1 MAAPPSERTEI
12 AVIGAGVMGTSVAY
26 HLALRGARVLLL
38 DKLGAAGG
46 PSGASAGML
55 RAHYE
60 DPAIVAVARYGCE
73 FLADMLERTG
83 SDPGF
88 VNCGYLA
95 VGEADREPR
104 IRRAIEAMR
113 SQGVVV
119 EELDNAQIR
128 RLEPRLAADALTIGA
143 YEPANGVCEPL
154 FVADGFARAA
164 ERLGARLSFGAR
176 VTAVR
181 PDGEGFMLL
190 CADGRRISADR
201 VAVCCGGFGP
211 RLTRSL
217 GGSLPVDMVRVQ
229 AGRFRPPFPFGPPGP
244 IVSHHTLGIWLRPD
258 GDDGHYLVGA
268 RADFLGRGP
277 YRARSGQGGADLRE
291 LERLSVL
298 VATVFPGAA
307 RGIFR
312 GSWASWL
319 DFTPDG
325 NPVVDLLPRRPGLL
339 LASGMSGHAFKLCP
353 ALGLGAAELLLDGEV
368 SSFDWTPFRYGRFDR
383 SLTGHSRVRPGHP
396 GSDPDSPGQ
405 TPRVRARGAGGSGTG

>member
-1 MAAPPSERTEI
+1 MAPRVDETTEI
-12 AVIGAGVMGTSVAY
+12 AVIGAGVMGTSTAY
-26 HLALRGARVLLL
+26 HLALRGARVLLM

-73 FLADMLERTG
+73 FLADMLARTG

-104 IRRAIEAMR
+104 ILAAIAAMR
-113 SQGVVV
+113 SQGAVV
-119 EELDNAQIR
+119 EQLDNAQIR
-128 RLEPRLAADALTIGA
+128 ALEPRLAADALTIGA
-143 YEPANGVCEPL
+143 YEPTNGVCEPL

-164 ERLGARLSFGAR
+164 ERLGARLAFGRR

-181 PDGEGFMLL
+181 PDGEGFLVL
-190 CADGRRISADR
+190 CSDGRRISAER

-211 RLTRSL
+211 RLTRPL
-217 GGSLPVDMVRVQ
+217 GGTLPVDLVRVG

-244 IVSHHTLGIWLRPD
+244 IVSHHSLGVWLRPD

-277 YRARSGQGGADLRE
+277 YRARSGQGGADMRE
-291 LERLSVL
+291 LDRFSEL
-298 VATVFPGAA
+298 VARVFPGAA

-312 GSWASWL
+312 GSWSSWL

-325 NPVVDLLPRRPGLL
+325 NPVVDLVPRRPGLL

-353 ALGLGAAELLLDGEV
+353 ALGLGAAELLLDGAV
-368 SSFDWTPFRYGRFDR
+368 RSFDWSPFRYERF
-383 SLTGHSRVRPGHP
+383 SRRATAG
-396 GSDPDSPGQ
+396 
-405 TPRVRARGAGGSGTG
+405 ARGAGGTGTGRIRRW

>member
-1 MAAPPSERTEI
+1 VAARSSESTEI
-12 AVIGAGVMGTSVAY
+12 AVIGAGVMGTSTAY
-26 HLALRGARVLLL
+26 HLALRGAGVLLI

-73 FLADMLERTG
+73 FLADMLARTG

-104 IRRAIEAMR
+104 IRRAIEVMR
-113 SQGVVV
+113 AQGVTV
-119 EELDNAQIR
+119 EHLDNAQIR
-128 RLEPRLAADALTIGA
+128 ALEPRLAAEALTIGA
-143 YEPANGVCEPL
+143 YEPTNGVCEPL
-154 FVADGFARAA
+154 FVADGFAQAA
-164 ERLGARLSFGAR
+164 ERLGARLAFGAR

-181 PDGEGFMLL
+181 PDGEGFLL
-190 CADGRRISADR
+190 TTADGRRISAER

-217 GGSLPVDMVRVQ
+217 GGSLPVDLVRVQ

-244 IVSHHTLGIWLRPD
+244 IVSHHSLGIWLRPD

-291 LERLSVL
+291 LERLSGL
-298 VATVFPGAA
+298 VARVFPGAA

-325 NPVVDLLPRRPGLL
+325 NPVVDLVPRRPGLL

-368 SSFDWTPFRYGRFDR
+368 RSFDWTPFRYGRFDR
-383 SLTGHSRVRPGHP
+383 GSATPGARSARM
-396 GSDPDSPGQ
+396 GSDPHRAGQ
-405 TPRVRARGAGGSGTG
+405 TPSVRTRGAGGSGTG

>member
-1 MAAPPSERTEI
+1 MAARSSESTEI
-12 AVIGAGVMGTSVAY
+12 AVIGAGVMGTSTAY
-26 HLALRGARVLLL
+26 HLALRGAGVLLI

-46 PSGASAGML
+46 PSGASAGIL

-73 FLADMLERTG
+73 FLADMLARTG

-104 IRRAIEAMR
+104 IRRAIEVMR
-113 SQGVVV
+113 AQGAVV
-119 EELDNAQIR
+119 EQLDNAQIHA
-128 RLEPRLAADALTIGA
+128 LEPRLAAEALTIGA
-143 YEPANGVCEPL
+143 YEPTNGVCEPL
-154 FVADGFARAA
+154 FVTDGFAKAA
-164 ERLGARLSFGAR
+164 ERLGARLAFGAR

-181 PDGEGFMLL
+181 PDGEGFLL
-190 CADGRRISADR
+190 VCADGGRISADR

-217 GGSLPVDMVRVQ
+217 GGSLPIDLVRVQ

-244 IVSHHTLGIWLRPD
+244 IVSHHSLGIWLRPD

-268 RADFLGRGP
+268 RGDFLGRGP

-291 LERLSVL
+291 LERLSGL
-298 VATVFPGAA
+298 VARVFPDAA

-325 NPVVDLLPRRPGLL
+325 NPVVDLVPRRPGLL

-368 SSFDWTPFRYGRFDR
+368 STFDWTPFRYGRFDR
-383 SLTGHSRVRPGHP
+383 RATPGARSATP
-396 GSDPDSPGQ
+396 GSGPSVAGQ
-405 TPRVRARGAGGSGTG
+405 TPRLRTRGAGGSGTG

>member
-1 MAAPPSERTEI
+1 VTRADESTEI

-26 HLALRGARVLLL
+26 HLALRGARVLLI

-46 PSGASAGML
+46 PSGASAGIL
-55 RAHYE
+55 RTHYE
-60 DPAIVAVARYGCE
+60 DPAIVAVAHYGCDY
-73 FLADMLERTG
+73 LAGMKERTG

-104 IRRAIEAMR
+104 IRTAIEAMR
-113 SQGVVV
+113 GQGVVV
-119 EELDNAQIR
+119 EELDNAGIR
-128 RLEPRLAADALTIGA
+128 ALEPRLAAGALTIGA
-143 YEPANGVCEPL
+143 YEPTHGVCEPL

-164 ERLGARLSFGAR
+164 ERLGARLAFGAR

-181 PDGEGFMLL
+181 PDGEGFRLH
-190 CADGRRISADR
+190 CADGRQIAAER

-211 RLTRSL
+211 RLTRPL
-217 GGSLPVDMVRVQ
+217 GGSLPVDLVRVQ

-244 IVSHHTLGIWLRPD
+244 IVSHHTLGLWMRPD

-291 LERLSVL
+291 LDRLSGL
-298 VATVFPGAA
+298 VARVFPCAA

-325 NPVVDLLPRRPGLL
+325 NPVVDLVPRRPGLL

-353 ALGLGAAELLLDGEV
+353 ALGLGASELLLDGEV
-368 SSFDWTPFRYGRFDR
+368 RSFDWTPFRYGRFERR
-383 SLTGHSRVRPGHP
+383 SAAL
-396 GSDPDSPGQ
+396 
-405 TPRVRARGAGGSGTG
+405 ARGAGGTGTG

>member
-1 MAAPPSERTEI
+1 VAARLTESTEI
-12 AVIGAGVMGTSVAY
+12 AVIGAGVMGTSAAY

-60 DPAIVAVARYGCE
+60 DPAIVAVARFGCE
-73 FLADMLERTG
+73 FLADMLARTG

-104 IRRAIEAMR
+104 IRRAIEVMR

-119 EELDNAQIR
+119 EQLDNAQIR
-128 RLEPRLAADALTIGA
+128 SLEPRVAAESLTIGA
-143 YEPANGVCEPL
+143 FEPTNGVCEPL
-154 FVADGFARAA
+154 YVADGFAQAA
-164 ERLGARLSFGAR
+164 ERLGARLAFGAR

-181 PDGEGFMLL
+181 PDGEGFLL
-190 CADGRRISADR
+190 MCADGRRIAADR

-217 GGSLPVDMVRVQ
+217 GGSLPVDLVRVQ

-244 IVSHHTLGIWLRPD
+244 IVSHHSLGVWLRPD

-291 LERLSVL
+291 LDRLSGM
-298 VATVFPGAA
+298 VARVFPGAA

-325 NPVVDLLPRRPGLL
+325 NPVVDLLPRRPGVL

-353 ALGLGAAELLLDGEV
+353 ALGQGAAELLLDGEV
-368 SSFDWTPFRYGRFDR
+368 RSFDWTPFRYGRFAR
-383 SLTGHSRVRPGHP
+383 RTAGA
-396 GSDPDSPGQ
+396 
-405 TPRVRARGAGGSGTG
+405 ARGVGGSGTG

>member
-1 MAAPPSERTEI
+1 VAARPAESTEI

-26 HLALRGARVLLL
+26 HLALRGVRVLLI

-60 DPAIVAVARYGCE
+60 DPAIVAVAHYGCQ
-73 FLADMLERTG
+73 FLAGMLARTG

-95 VGEADREPR
+95 VGGADRESR
-104 IRRAIEAMR
+104 IRAAIAAMR

-119 EELDNAQIR
+119 EQLDSGQIR
-128 RLEPRLAADALTIGA
+128 ALEPRLAADSLTIGA
-143 YEPANGVCEPL
+143 FEPMNGVCEPL
-154 FVADGFARAA
+154 FVADGFAQAA
-164 ERLGARLSFGAR
+164 ERMGARLAFGTR

-181 PDGEGFMLL
+181 PDGEGFRLL
-190 CADGRRISADR
+190 CADGRRISAAR

-217 GGSLPVDMVRVQ
+217 GGSLPVDLVRVQ
-229 AGRFRPPFPFGPPGP
+229 AGRFRPPYPFGPPGP
-244 IVSHHTLGIWLRPD
+244 IVSQHSLGVWLRPD

-277 YRARSGQGGADLRE
+277 YRTRSGQGGADLRE
-291 LERLSVL
+291 LERLSEL
-298 VATVFPGAA
+298 VARVFPGAA

-325 NPVVDLLPRRPGLL
+325 NPVVDLLPQRPGVL
-339 LASGMSGHAFKLCP
+339 LASGMSGHAFKLSP

-368 SSFDWTPFRYGRFDR
+368 RSFDWAPFRYGRFDR
-383 SLTGHSRVRPGHP
+383 RGHAGAR
-396 GSDPDSPGQ
+396 
-405 TPRVRARGAGGSGTG
+405 RGAGGTGTG

>member
-1 MAAPPSERTEI
+1 
-12 AVIGAGVMGTSVAY
+12 
-26 HLALRGARVLLL
+26 
-38 DKLGAAGG
+38 
-46 PSGASAGML
+46 ML

-60 DPAIVAVARYGCE
+60 DPAIVAVAHYGCE
-73 FLADMLERTG
+73 FLADMLARTG

-104 IRRAIEAMR
+104 IRAAIAAMR
-113 SQGVVV
+113 SQGAVV
-119 EELDNAQIR
+119 EQLDNAQIR
-128 RLEPRLAADALTIGA
+128 ALEPRLAADALTIGA
-143 YEPANGVCEPL
+143 YEPTNGVCEPL
-154 FVADGFARAA
+154 FVADGFAQAA
-164 ERLGARLSFGAR
+164 ERLGARLAFGTR

-181 PDGEGFMLL
+181 PDGEGFRLL

-217 GGSLPVDMVRVQ
+217 GGSLPVDLVRVQ

-244 IVSHHTLGIWLRPD
+244 IVSHHSLGVWLRPD

-277 YRARSGQGGADLRE
+277 YRALRPGRGGPARAGAPLGARRD
-291 LERLSVL
+291 RL
-298 VATVFPGAA
+298 PGAA

-368 SSFDWTPFRYGRFDR
+368 RSFDWTPFRYGRFDR
-383 SLTGHSRVRPGHP
+383 RR
-396 GSDPDSPGQ
+396 
-405 TPRVRARGAGGSGTG
+405 RAGGGGAG

>member
-1 MAAPPSERTEI
+1 MAARPRASTEI
-12 AVIGAGVMGTSVAY
+12 AVIGAGVMGTSAAY

-60 DPAIVAVARYGCE
+60 DPAIVAVAHYGCR
-73 FLADMLERTG
+73 FLAGMLERTG

-104 IRRAIEAMR
+104 IRRAIEVMR
-113 SQGVVV
+113 TAGVAV
-119 EELDNAQIR
+119 EQLDNAGIR
-128 RLEPRLAADALTIGA
+128 ALEPRVAADALTIGA
-143 YEPANGVCEPL
+143 FEPDNGVCEPL
-154 FVADGFARAA
+154 FVADGFAQAA
-164 ERLGARLSFGAR
+164 ERLGAQLCFGTR

-181 PDGEGFMLL
+181 PDGAGFRLV
-190 CADGRRISADR
+190 CADGTHISAER

-217 GGSLPVDMVRVQ
+217 GGSLPVDLVRVQ
-229 AGRFRPPFPFGPPGP
+229 AGRFRPPYPFGPPGP
-244 IVSHHTLGIWLRPD
+244 IVSHHSLGVWLRPD

-277 YRARSGQGGADLRE
+277 HRARSGQGGADVRE
-291 LERLSVL
+291 LERLSGL

-312 GSWASWL
+312 GSWSSWL

-325 NPVVDLLPRRPGLL
+325 NPVVDLLPRRPGVL
-339 LASGMSGHAFKLCP
+339 LASGMSGHAFKLSP

-368 SSFDWTPFRYGRFDR
+368 RSFDWSPFRYGRFDR
-383 SLTGHSRVRPGHP
+383 RQAGLR
-396 GSDPDSPGQ
+396 
-405 TPRVRARGAGGSGTG
+405 RGAGGTGTG

>member
-1 MAAPPSERTEI
+1 
-12 AVIGAGVMGTSVAY
+12 MGTSVAY
-26 HLALRGARVLLL
+26 HLALRGAKVLLL

-46 PSGASAGML
+46 PSGASAGIL

-60 DPAIVAVARYGCE
+60 DPAIVAVAHYGCD
-73 FLADMLERTG
+73 FLADMLARTG

-104 IRRAIEAMR
+104 IRTAIEAMR

-128 RLEPRLAADALTIGA
+128 ALEPRLAAGALTIGA
-143 YEPANGVCEPL
+143 YEPTHGVCEPL

-181 PDGEGFMLL
+181 PDGEGFLLL
-190 CADGRRISADR
+190 CADGRRISAER

-217 GGSLPVDMVRVQ
+217 GGSLPGRPRARPGRALPPAVPVRAARPDRLAPHARGLAAARRRRRALPRRRPRRLPRPRPVSRALG
-229 AGRFRPPFPFGPPGP
+229 AGRGGP
-244 IVSHHTLGIWLRPD
+244 
-258 GDDGHYLVGA
+258 A
-268 RADFLGRGP
+268 RAGAPRP
-277 YRARSGQGGADLRE
+277 ISSRPSSPARPAAS
-291 LERLSVL
+291 S
-298 VATVFPGAA
+298 AA
-307 RGIFR
+307 RGR
-312 GSWASWL
+312 AGSTSRPTAIPWSTSCRA
-319 DFTPDG
+319 G
-325 NPVVDLLPRRPGLL
+325 PGLL

-353 ALGLGAAELLLDGEV
+353 ALGLGASELLLDGEV
-368 SSFDWTPFRYGRFDR
+368 RSFDWSPFRYGRFDR
-383 SLTGHSRVRPGHP
+383 RHAAA
-396 GSDPDSPGQ
+396 
-405 TPRVRARGAGGSGTG
+405 ARGAGGTGTG

>member
-1 MAAPPSERTEI
+1 MAARLRESTEL
-12 AVIGAGVMGTSVAY
+12 AVIGAGVMGASVAY

-60 DPAIVAVARYGCE
+60 DPAIVAVAHYGCE
-73 FLADMLERTG
+73 FLADMLARTG

-104 IRRAIEAMR
+104 IRAALAAMR

-119 EELDNAQIR
+119 EELDNAGIR
-128 RLEPRLAADALTIGA
+128 ALEPRLAAGALTIGA
-143 YEPANGVCEPL
+143 FEPSTGVCEPL

-164 ERLGARLSFGAR
+164 ERLGARLSFGTR

-181 PDGEGFMLL
+181 PDGDGFRLL
-190 CADGRRISADR
+190 CDGGREIAAER

-211 RLTRSL
+211 RLTRTL
-217 GGSLPVDMVRVQ
+217 GGSLPVDLVRVQ
-229 AGRFRPPFPFGPPGP
+229 AGRFRPPYPFGPPGP
-244 IVSHHTLGIWLRPD
+244 IVSHHSLGVWLRPD
-258 GDDGHYLVGA
+258 GDDGHYLVGS
-268 RADFLGRGP
+268 RADALGRGP

-291 LERLSVL
+291 LERFSDL
-298 VATVFPGAA
+298 VATVFPAAA

-312 GSWASWL
+312 GSWSSWL

-325 NPVVDLLPRRPGLL
+325 NPVVDLLPRRPGVL
-339 LASGMSGHAFKLCP
+339 LASGMSGHAFKLSP
-353 ALGLGAAELLLDGEV
+353 ALGLGASELLLDGEV
-368 SSFDWTPFRYGRFDR
+368 RSFDWSPFRYGRFDR
-383 SLTGHSRVRPGHP
+383 RRLAAT
-396 GSDPDSPGQ
+396 
-405 TPRVRARGAGGSGTG
+405 ARGAGGTGTG

>member
-1 MAAPPSERTEI
+1 MAAPPSESTDI

-26 HLALRGARVLLL
+26 HLALRGERVLLL

-104 IRRAIEAMR
+104 ILRAIEAMR
-113 SQGVVV
+113 SQGAVV
-119 EELDNAQIR
+119 EQLDNAQIR
-128 RLEPRLAADALTIGA
+128 SLEPRLAADALTIGA
-143 YEPANGVCEPL
+143 YEPTNGVCEPL

-164 ERLGARLSFGAR
+164 ERLGARLSFGVR

-181 PDGEGFMLL
+181 PDGEGFRLI
-190 CADGRRISADR
+190 CADGRHISAAR

-217 GGSLPVDMVRVQ
+217 GGSLPVDLVRVQ

-244 IVSHHTLGIWLRPD
+244 IVSHHTLGVWLRPD

-277 YRARSGQGGADLRE
+277 YRARSGQGGADQRE
-291 LERLSVL
+291 LDRLADL
-298 VATVFPGAA
+298 VAS
-307 RGIFR
+307 R
-312 GSWASWL
+312 
-319 DFTPDG
+319 
-325 NPVVDLLPRRPGLL
+325 LPRRSARHLPRLLGQLARLHPRRQPGRRPRPPPP
-339 LASGMSGHAFKLCP
+339 GP
-353 ALGLGAAELLLDGEV
+353 AARKRHVGPRLQALPSA
-368 SSFDWTPFRYGRFDR
+368 
-383 SLTGHSRVRPGHP
+383 RPG
-396 GSDPDSPGQ
+396 S
-405 TPRVRARGAGGSGTG
+405 RRAPAGRRSTKLRLVAVPLRPLRPSQGGSPRQRGYGHRASSR

>member
-1 MAAPPSERTEI
+1 VAARPSESTEI
-12 AVIGAGVMGTSVAY
+12 AVIGAGVMGTSTAY
-26 HLALRGARVLLL
+26 QLALRGAAVLLI

-46 PSGASAGML
+46 PSGASAGIL

-73 FLADMLERTG
+73 FLADMLARTG

-88 VNCGYLA
+88 VRCGYLA
-95 VGEADREPR
+95 VGEADREQR
-104 IRRAIEAMR
+104 IRHAIEVMR
-113 SQGVVV
+113 AQGVVV
-119 EELDNAQIR
+119 EQLDNDQIR
-128 RLEPRLAADALTIGA
+128 SLEPRLATASLTIGA
-143 YEPANGVCEPL
+143 YEPTNGVCEPL

-164 ERLGARLSFGAR
+164 ERLGARLSFGTR
-176 VTAVR
+176 VTAIR
-181 PDGEGFMLL
+181 PDGEGFLL
-190 CADGRRISADR
+190 TTSDARRITADR

-217 GGSLPVDMVRVQ
+217 GGSLPVDLVRVQ
-229 AGRFRPPFPFGPPGP
+229 AGRFRPPFPFGAPGP
-244 IVSHHTLGIWLRPD
+244 IVSHHSLGIWLRPD

-277 YRARSGQGGADLRE
+277 FRARSGQGGADLRE
-291 LERLSVL
+291 LERLSGL
-298 VATVFPGAA
+298 VARVFPGAA

-325 NPVVDLLPRRPGLL
+325 NPVVDLLPRRPGVL

-368 SSFDWTPFRYGRFDR
+368 RSFDWTPFRYGRFGR
-383 SLTGHSRVRPGHP
+383 TSVA
-396 GSDPDSPGQ
+396 
-405 TPRVRARGAGGSGTG
+405 RARGSGGTGTG

>member
-1 MAAPPSERTEI
+1 
-12 AVIGAGVMGTSVAY
+12 
-26 HLALRGARVLLL
+26 
-38 DKLGAAGG
+38 
-46 PSGASAGML
+46 ML

-73 FLADMLERTG
+73 FLADMLARTG

-104 IRRAIEAMR
+104 IRRAIEVMR
-113 SQGVVV
+113 AQGVVV
-119 EELDNAQIR
+119 EQLDNAQIR
-128 RLEPRLAADALTIGA
+128 SLEPRLAAGALTIGA
-143 YEPANGVCEPL
+143 YEPGNGVCEPL
-154 FVADGFARAA
+154 FVADGFAKAA
-164 ERLGARLSFGAR
+164 ERLGARLAFGTR

-181 PDGEGFMLL
+181 PDGEGFLLL

-217 GGSLPVDMVRVQ
+217 GGSLPVDLVRVQ

-277 YRARSGQGGADLRE
+277 YRARSGQGGRTCASWSASRVSS
-291 LERLSVL
+291 RASSRAPPAASSAAPGRAGSTSRPT
-298 VATVFPGAA
+298 ATPWSTSCRAVRACCSQAACRATPSSSARRSAWAQPSCCWTARSAPSTGRPSATAASTGRATRCAGPATGARAGGVPEPGAA
-307 RGIFR
+307 
-312 GSWASWL
+312 GSAERA
-319 DFTPDG
+319 TPGPLGD
-325 NPVVDLLPRRPGLL
+325 
-339 LASGMSGHAFKLCP
+339 
-353 ALGLGAAELLLDGEV
+353 ALR
-368 SSFDWTPFRYGRFDR
+368 W
-383 SLTGHSRVRPGHP
+383 
-396 GSDPDSPGQ
+396 
-405 TPRVRARGAGGSGTG
+405 

>member
-1 MAAPPSERTEI
+1 VAARSSESTEV
-12 AVIGAGVMGTSVAY
+12 AVIGAGVMGTSTAY
-26 HLALRGARVLLL
+26 HLALRGAGVLLI

-73 FLADMLERTG
+73 FLADMLARTG

-104 IRRAIEAMR
+104 IRRAIEVMR
-113 SQGVVV
+113 AQGVTV
-119 EELDNAQIR
+119 EHLDNAQIR
-128 RLEPRLAADALTIGA
+128 ALEPRLAAEALTIGA
-143 YEPANGVCEPL
+143 YEPTNGVCEPL
-154 FVADGFARAA
+154 FVADGFAQAA
-164 ERLGARLSFGAR
+164 ERLGARLAFGAR

-181 PDGEGFMLL
+181 PDGEGFLL
-190 CADGRRISADR
+190 TTADGRRISAER

-217 GGSLPVDMVRVQ
+217 GGSLPIDLVRVQ

-244 IVSHHTLGIWLRPD
+244 IVSHHSLGIWLRPD

-291 LERLSVL
+291 LERLSGL
-298 VATVFPGAA
+298 VARVFPDAA

-353 ALGLGAAELLLDGEV
+353 ALGLGAAVLLLDGEV
-368 SSFDWTPFRYGRFDR
+368 RSFDWTPFRYGRFAR
-383 SLTGHSRVRPGHP
+383 SATPGARSATTGSGPHVA
-396 GSDPDSPGQ
+396 GQ
-405 TPRVRARGAGGSGTG
+405 TPLLRTRGAGGSGTG

>member
-1 MAAPPSERTEI
+1 MAAPPAESTDI

-73 FLADMLERTG
+73 FLADMLARTG
-83 SDPGF
+83 CDPGF

-95 VGEADREPR
+95 VGGADREPR
-104 IRRAIEAMR
+104 IRTAIAAMR
-113 SQGVVV
+113 SQGAVV
-119 EELDNAQIR
+119 EQLDNAQIR
-128 RLEPRLAADALTIGA
+128 QLEPRLAADSLTIGA
-143 YEPANGVCEPL
+143 FEPTNGVCEPL

-164 ERLGARLSFGAR
+164 ERLGAQLAFGTR

-181 PDGEGFMLL
+181 PDGEGFRVL
-190 CADGRRISADR
+190 CADGRQISAAR

-211 RLTRSL
+211 RLTRPL
-217 GGSLPVDMVRVQ
+217 GGSLPIDLVRVQ

-244 IVSHHTLGIWLRPD
+244 IVSHHSLGVWLRPD

-291 LERLSVL
+291 LDHLGGL
-298 VATVFPGAA
+298 VSRVFPAAA

-353 ALGLGAAELLLDGEV
+353 ALGLGASELLLDGEV
-368 SSFDWTPFRYGRFDR
+368 RSFDWTPFRYGRFDR
-383 SLTGHSRVRPGHP
+383 RPATAG
-396 GSDPDSPGQ
+396 
-405 TPRVRARGAGGSGTG
+405 RGAGGTGTG

>member
-1 MAAPPSERTEI
+1 LFAAGCHNRAVAARPSESTEI
-12 AVIGAGVMGTSVAY
+12 AVIGAGVMGTSAAY
-26 HLALRGARVLLL
+26 HLALRGAGVLLL

-46 PSGASAGML
+46 PSGASAGIL

-60 DPAIVAVARYGCE
+60 DPAIVAVGRYGCE
-73 FLADMLERTG
+73 FLADMLARTG

-104 IRRAIEAMR
+104 IRRAIEVMR
-113 SQGVVV
+113 SQGAVV
-119 EELDNAQIR
+119 EQLDNAQIR
-128 RLEPRLAADALTIGA
+128 SLEPRLAAGSLTIGA
-143 YEPANGVCEPL
+143 YEPTNGVCEPL
-154 FVADGFARAA
+154 YVADGFARAA
-164 ERLGARLSFGAR
+164 ARLGARLAFGAR
-176 VTAVR
+176 VTSVR
-181 PDGEGFMLL
+181 PEGEGFLL
-190 CADGRRISADR
+190 ICADGRRISAER

-211 RLTRSL
+211 RLTRPL
-217 GGSLPVDMVRVQ
+217 GGSLPVDLVRVQ

-244 IVSHHTLGIWLRPD
+244 IVSHHTLGVWLRPD

-291 LERLSVL
+291 LERLSGL
-298 VATVFPGAA
+298 VARVFPGAA

-325 NPVVDLLPRRPGLL
+325 NPVVDLVPRRPGLL

-353 ALGLGAAELLLDGEV
+353 ALGLGAAELLLDGYV
-368 SSFDWTPFRYGRFDR
+368 HSFDWTPFRYGRFDR
-383 SLTGHSRVRPGHP
+383 RHAVT
-396 GSDPDSPGQ
+396 
-405 TPRVRARGAGGSGTG
+405 ARGSGGTGTG

>member
-1 MAAPPSERTEI
+1 VAARSSESTEI
-12 AVIGAGVMGTSVAY
+12 AVIGAGVMGTSTAY
-26 HLALRGARVLLL
+26 HLALRGAGVLLI

-55 RAHYE
+55 RTHYE

-73 FLADMLERTG
+73 FLADMLARTG

-104 IRRAIEAMR
+104 IRRAIEVMR
-113 SQGVVV
+113 AQGVTV
-119 EELDNAQIR
+119 EQLDNAQIR
-128 RLEPRLAADALTIGA
+128 ALEPRLAAEALTIGA
-143 YEPANGVCEPL
+143 YEPTNGVCEPL
-154 FVADGFARAA
+154 FVADGFAQAA
-164 ERLGARLSFGAR
+164 ERLGARLAFGAR

-181 PDGEGFMLL
+181 PDGEGFLL
-190 CADGRRISADR
+190 TTADGRRISAER

-217 GGSLPVDMVRVQ
+217 GGSLPVDLVRVQ

-244 IVSHHTLGIWLRPD
+244 IVSHHSLGIWLRPD

-291 LERLSVL
+291 LERLSGL
-298 VATVFPGAA
+298 VARVFPGAA

-325 NPVVDLLPRRPGLL
+325 NPVVDLVPRRPGLL

-368 SSFDWTPFRYGRFDR
+368 RSFDWTPFRYGRFDR
-383 SLTGHSRVRPGHP
+383 GSATPGARSARM
-396 GSDPDSPGQ
+396 GSDPHRAGQ
-405 TPRVRARGAGGSGTG
+405 TPSVRTRGAGGSGTG

>member
-1 MAAPPSERTEI
+1 M
-12 AVIGAGVMGTSVAY
+12 IGAGVMGTSVAY
-26 HLALRGARVLLL
+26 HLALRGARVLLI

-73 FLADMLERTG
+73 FLADMLARTG

-104 IRRAIEAMR
+104 IRRAIEVMR
-113 SQGVVV
+113 SQGAVV
-119 EELDNAQIR
+119 EQLDNAQIR
-128 RLEPRLAADALTIGA
+128 ALEPRLAAGALTIGA
-143 YEPANGVCEPL
+143 YEPTNGVCEPL

-164 ERLGARLSFGAR
+164 ERLGARLAFGTR

-181 PDGEGFMLL
+181 PDGEGFLLL

-217 GGSLPVDMVRVQ
+217 GGSLPVDLVRVQ

-244 IVSHHTLGIWLRPD
+244 IVSHHSLGVWLRPD

-291 LERLSVL
+291 LERLAEL
-298 VATVFPGAA
+298 VADRLPGRGARHLPRLVGELARLHARRQPRGRPAAAPAGPAA
-307 RGIFR
+307 RKRHVGPR
-312 GSWASWL
+312 LQALPGS
-319 DFTPDG
+319 
-325 NPVVDLLPRRPGLL
+325 RPGRRRAPAGRRGPLL
-339 LASGMSGHAFKLCP
+339 RLDAVPLRP
-353 ALGLGAAELLLDGEV
+353 LRPQAE
-368 SSFDWTPFRYGRFDR
+368 R
-383 SLTGHSRVRPGHP
+383 
-396 GSDPDSPGQ
+396 
-405 TPRVRARGAGGSGTG
+405 RARGAGGTGTG

>member
-1 MAAPPSERTEI
+1 VAARSSESTEI
-12 AVIGAGVMGTSVAY
+12 AVIGAGVMGTSTAY
-26 HLALRGARVLLL
+26 HLALRGAGVLLI

-73 FLADMLERTG
+73 FLADMLARTG

-104 IRRAIEAMR
+104 IRRAIEVMR
-113 SQGVVV
+113 AQGVTV
-119 EELDNAQIR
+119 EQLDNAQIR
-128 RLEPRLAADALTIGA
+128 ALEPRLAAEALTIGA
-143 YEPANGVCEPL
+143 YEPTNGVCEPL
-154 FVADGFARAA
+154 FVADGFAQAA
-164 ERLGARLSFGAR
+164 ERLGARLAFGAR

-181 PDGEGFMLL
+181 PDGEGFLL
-190 CADGRRISADR
+190 TTADGRRISAER

-217 GGSLPVDMVRVQ
+217 GGSLPVDLVRVQ

-244 IVSHHTLGIWLRPD
+244 IVSHHSLGIWLRPD

-291 LERLSVL
+291 LERLSGL
-298 VATVFPGAA
+298 VARVFPGAA

-325 NPVVDLLPRRPGLL
+325 NPVVDLVPRRPGLL

-368 SSFDWTPFRYGRFDR
+368 RSFDWTPFRYGRFDR
-383 SLTGHSRVRPGHP
+383 GSATPGARSARM
-396 GSDPDSPGQ
+396 GSDPHRAGQ
-405 TPRVRARGAGGSGTG
+405 TPSVRTRGAGGSGTG